1 MMASANGGAMDP
13 LPTNDPS
20 QGGNDP
26 TDAVNSGAM
35 EPRLQIFPVEEA
47 YQISDF
53 WCQVE
58 E

>member
-13 LPTNDPS
+13 LPTNDPG

-35 EPRLQIFPVEEA
+35 EPFPVEEA

-53 WCQVE
+53 
-58 E
+58 

>member
-13 LPTNDPS
+13 LPTNDPG

-35 EPRLQIFPVEEA
+35 EPFPVEEA